1 MTHFPGKGAY
11 NMKKPFTKISALNL
25 LAHVCYVA
33 LTALFFGI
41 TSLLEVP
48 FHRGGLYIVFFF
60 ISIPMILFHPL
71 FSYGFSIASI
81 VSSAM
86 ALRKGER
93 RGINILLIVLCA
105 LIILATTAGHA
116 WFWWFCILNGA

>member
-1 MTHFPGKGAY
+1 
-11 NMKKPFTKISALNL
+11 MKKPFTKISVLNL
-25 LAHVCYVA
+25 LAHVGYIA
-33 LTALFFGI
+33 LTALLFWI
-41 TSLLEVP
+41 ASLLEFP
-48 FHRGGLYIVFFF
+48 CNRDGLYTVFAI
-60 ISIPMILFHPL
+60 ISIFMILFHPL

-116 WFWWFCILNGA
+116 WFWWFCILHGA

>member
-1 MTHFPGKGAY
+1 M
-11 NMKKPFTKISALNL
+11 
-25 LAHVCYVA
+25 
-33 LTALFFGI
+33 
-41 TSLLEVP
+41 
-48 FHRGGLYIVFFF
+48 IVF
-60 ISIPMILFHPL
+60 PPL

-93 RGINILLIVLCA
+93 RGINILLIVLCT